1 MRVVPRTLVGRVFAL
16 YTVTLVAFVVAGLG
30 LFYVFQFTAE
40 LEDGQLR
47 AESLVEVISPTI
59 SDSAV
64 IGDYDTI
71 RRTLERAVHHSSFS
85 SAALIRSRLVLSWSA
100 SSETPME
107 IVTRINSFWNTK
119 RELSTAL
126 GILHPKEGVDL
137 LLKLVATADAVVEN
151 YGVGVLEGFG
161 LGAFDVHLDEVHPVQ
176 AELHHVVVQRHG
188 LHAVAARAA
197 AEHRGRPLRR
207 TAGHHD
213 LVAAAVRCRLLDRL
227 DLFGIARAV
236 LELRAVPDLPAAG
249 LRRVLRDAS
258 GIDAVLGQLDV
269 AIAEVRYRRLCGVAA
284 ELEALAAADPDAAA
298 LLYDERTVAARE
310 SAAAAVV
317 QSAGVAIGGPGA
329 VEAQRWRRYGD
340 GPVTALQR
348 AAATDLA
355 RWAMR

>member
-1 MRVVPRTLVGRVFAL
+1 MDADPARADLAGALDRMGPRWAEHGRRLAAPVTVSVSGRPGVGVSTVVRALNCAGCAVGDDGDVRVRIIAEVVKPEDHAALRSACIVVRTKTDLADDAGPGLRGLPLRGLLA
-16 YTVTLVAFVVAGLG
+16 VAGL
-30 LFYVFQFTAE
+30 
-40 LEDGQLR
+40 DP
-47 AESLVEVISPTI
+47 EVI
-59 SDSAV
+59 DDEMRAAL
-64 IGDYDTI
+64 
-71 RRTLERAVHHSSFS
+71 RTLTSQPAD
-85 SAALIRSRLVLSWSA
+85 
-100 SSETPME
+100 
-107 IVTRINSFWNTK
+107 
-119 RELSTAL
+119 L
-126 GILHPKEGVDL
+126 GSVD
-137 LLKLVATADAVVEN
+137 
-151 YGVGVLEGFG
+151 
-161 LGAFDVHLDEVHPVQ
+161 AF
-176 AELHHVVVQRHG
+176 
-188 LHAVAARAA
+188 
-197 AEHRGRPLRR
+197 R
-207 TAGHHD
+207 TAPHA
-213 LVAAAVRCRLLDRL
+213 VAAAVRCRLLDRL